1 MGSIVVPVDDR
12 LYSTLAIG
20 SDAFPFALFHDD
32 LSRFAQG
39 FVNWHKQR
47 EIEIS
52 VILEGSVRVCLLR
65 EEHVLRAGESFLILP
80 GALHAI
86 LPVAHEPG
94 RYFTL
99 IFDPRL
105 LTGFPGSFFDRTW
118 YAPAMRAGCS
128 YQRLSGHPSSA
139 AIHEHLFAIR
149 DHADCADAQ
158 AQLAIQR
165 RLQDVWLLLSA
176 QGFTADSSGKAPE
189 ERRILAM
196 IDYLRSH
203 YSEKFSLREMADALH
218 VSRGECCRYF
228 RRMMGMT
235 ITEYLIDYR
244 LSRAAQQL
252 TGTGLTITEI
262 AHSCGFNSPSSF
274 SQAFREKTG
283 QTPSQYRAENN

>member
-12 LYSTLAIG
+12 LYSTLKIG
-20 SDAFPFALFHDD
+20 TDAFPFALFCDD
-32 LSRFAQG
+32 LSNFAQG

-65 EEHVLRAGESFLILP
+65 EEHVLHAGESFLILP

-86 LPVAHEPG
+86 QPVAGQPG

-105 LTGFPGSFFDRTW
+105 LVGFPGSFFDRAW
-118 YAPAMRAGCS
+118 YAPAVSAGSS
-128 YQRLSGHPSSA
+128 YQRLSGRPQSA
-139 AIHEHLFAIR
+139 AIHALLHTIR
-149 DHADCADAQ
+149 DRADHAEAN
-158 AQLAIQR
+158 AQLSIQR
-165 RLQDVWLLLSA
+165 ALQDVWLLLCA
-176 QGFTADSSGKAPE
+176 QGFTADAPGSARE

-196 IDYLRSH
+196 IDHLRSH
-203 YSEKFSLREMADALH
+203 YAEKFSLQQMAAHLH
-218 VSRGECCRYF
+218 LSRGECCRYF

-244 LSRAAQQL
+244 LSRAAQL
-252 TGTGLTITEI
+252 LSGTSMSITEV
-262 AHSCGFNSPSSF
+262 AHICGFNSPSSF
-274 SQAFREKTG
+274 AQAFREKTG
-283 QTPSQYRAENN
+283 QTPS